1 MQLRSAKVVQDL
13 KTGYVTLDFGAR
25 ARGTFISAPET
36 VLTQSTW
43 KGAEF
48 KRVLAVQTNNF
59 HLQFSHP
66 CLFQDVSSLLKNF
79 DISSCSFKKVIP
91 RI

>member
-36 VLTQSTW
+36 VPTQSTW

-48 KRVLAVQTNNF
+48 KRVLADSDKQLPSAILTP
-59 HLQFSHP
+59 LP
-66 CLFQDVSSLLKNF
+66 IPGCLFL
-79 DISSCSFKKVIP
+79 IKKF
-91 RI
+91 

>member
-36 VLTQSTW
+36 VPTESTW

-48 KRVLAVQTNNF
+48 KRVLADSDK
-59 HLQFSHP
+59 HLP
-66 CLFQDVSSLLKNF
+66 PAILTPLAIPGCLFL
-79 DISSCSFKKVIP
+79 I
-91 RI
+91 